1 MSRLSTKESLESKAK
16 GMLFRALSSLG
27 SVDFTFFEM
36 FYSGAWN
43 SLINV
48 LGISFC
54 CFEEK
59 VWRGKVVEGEM
70 SGADKN
76 DSGVRP

>member
-1 MSRLSTKESLESKAK
+1 M
-16 GMLFRALSSLG
+16 
-27 SVDFTFFEM
+27 DFTFFEM
-36 FYSGAWN
+36 FHSGAWN
-43 SLINV
+43 GLINV

-54 CFEEK
+54 FFEEK
-59 VWRGKVVEGEM
+59 VWRGKVVEGGM